1 MNPRLIP
8 LLLTLTLLPATA
20 SAYRIRARCDGEA
33 SRWPDAFIHMRLHPR
48 WGDPVTDW
56 GQAFARTLRA
66 WNEVAGAAPVFD
78 WRRVDRLDRTRHGDD
93 NNEAVPVPS
102 EAIDGVLGLTH
113 VRRAL
118 CPGWTLP
125 WPRTG
130 EIIEA
135 DVMINAQNPALYRL
149 PVPVCDEHAVGD
161 HAATASAAA
170 REWRASRE
178 ATLIHEFGHALGL
191 DHEDDA
197 MSIMM
202 RTAGEG
208 RYCGSPQFAPH
219 PDDIAGMQ
227 SLYPDRQTQHDL
239 AASSLQWEGDNRIGM
254 TMPRR
259 TLRGCPGELV
269 VMRWSVA
276 NRGTEPVTYEVWWH
290 ASQSPAINRP
300 DDVLLKVE
308 RDRRI
313 EPGQFETHD
322 TTLRL
327 SRHLPPGVMHY
338 VGFQVVPAVDHE
350 IHRDNNLSYTAT
362 RIALRRAEECR

>member
-1 MNPRLIP
+1 MSPRLIP
-8 LLLTLTLLPATA
+8 LLAALALAPTTA
-20 SAYRIRARCDGEA
+20 SAYRISARCDGDA
-33 SRWPDAFIHMRLHPR
+33 SRWDRALIDMRLHPR
-48 WGDPVTDW
+48 WGDPATDW
-56 GQAFARTLRA
+56 GQAFARTMRA
-66 WNEVAGAAPVFD
+66 WNEVAGASPVFTA
-78 WRRVDRLDRTRHGDD
+78 RRVDRLDHTQHGNDR
-93 NNEAVPVPS
+93 NEAVPVAS
-102 EAIDGVLGLTH
+102 ATIDGVLGVTH

-135 DVMINAQNPALYRL
+135 DVMINAQHPTLYPL
-149 PVPVCDEHAVGD
+149 PVPVCDEYRGRGHG
-161 HAATASAAA
+161 ASASPLADD
-170 REWRASRE
+170 WIITRE

-191 DHEDDA
+191 AHEDDA
-197 MSIMM
+197 MAIMM
-202 RTAGEG
+202 STNGEG

-227 SLYPDRQTQHDL
+227 SLYPEHRIEHDL
-239 AASSLQWEGDNRIGM
+239 AASSLQWDGENRIGM
-254 TMPRR
+254 TMARR
-259 TLRGCPGELV
+259 TVRGCSGELV
-269 VMRWSVA
+269 AMRWSVA
-276 NRGTEPVTYEVWWH
+276 NRGTEPVDYAVWWH
-290 ASQSPAINRP
+290 ASQSPAINRD

-313 EPGQFETHD
+313 EPGQFETHE

-327 SRHLPPGVMHY
+327 SRHLPPGVVHY
-338 VGFQVVPAVDHE
+338 VGFQLVPAVEHE